1 MTLPGQAFGF
11 YPVAR
16 KLYQAF
22 MPDLPTNTLKKCLA
36 SIGISGAALA
46 VRRPARWPILGIAN
60 PKIIDFF
67 SGLEFGF

>member
-1 MTLPGQAFGF
+1 MTLPSQAFGF

-16 KLYQAF
+16 KLNQPF
-22 MPDLPTNTLKKCLA
+22 MADLPTNTLKKCLE

-46 VRRPARWPILGIAN
+46 VRRPARWPIPGVVN
-60 PKIIDFF
+60 PKIIDLF